1 MIEIRAVIDDIDY
14 ESLTE
19 FLLPIIADK
28 LEEKGGFRALIA
40 KSTDSL
46 SGFAKQMIASMP
58 QEKKDELLLQLLHE
72 KKSLVLDKVNDKA
85 KDYEI
90 GVRILDI
97 DARNI

>member
-14 ESLTE
+14 NSLTE
-19 FLLPIIADK
+19 FLLPIIIEK
-28 LEEKGGFRALIA
+28 LEEKGGFSALIA

-46 SGFAKQMIASMP
+46 SGFAKQMIASMS

-72 KKSLVLDKVNDKA
+72 KKDMVLEKANDKA
-85 KDYEI
+85 KEQEI

-97 DARNI
+97 NVRRI